1 MLTFRVIIA
10 TFFKKVKRKS
20 SLSRKKVRAALQPS
34 EAYAIYLLKISKI
47 LSMSSI
53 SELVLTGAVSTLLDA
68 EEAAEE

>member
-1 MLTFRVIIA
+1 MLTFRIIIA

-47 LSMSSI
+47 LSISSI
-53 SELVLTGAVSTLLDA
+53 SELTLEAGVSTDLGEAVLT
-68 EEAAEE
+68 EE